1 MSKDA
6 RRKAKAAEKKAAE
19 VEAVKSEE
27 VKVEEA
33 KVEAAES
40 KKVEVKKEATP
51 VTEAKKEQKP
61 ERMTVAKLAN
71 ICYTLAEAAKENKED
86 IRDLT
91 EVTEKCKEDIR
102 DQESR
107 IVKLEEAVFGPNA
120 VPVNEDV
127 NVNVEVEGSEQKAEK
142 KSEQKPEPQPEPA
155 PEPQPEPAPD
165 PIQTNVSKPDVKPSG
180 FNGVGYAYK
189 FRRSNGRIGI
199 TPSKTAADQ
208 ASGGIFKKIFV
219 EYIDG
224 QINHVLTEEELANA
238 GLFQYAEIIATQRKR
253 WVFAA
258 KNNE

>member
-6 RRKAKAAEKKAAE
+6 RRKAKAAEKKVAE

-61 ERMTVAKLAN
+61 ERMTVAKLTD
-71 ICYTLAEAAKENKED
+71 ICHTLAEAAKE
-86 IRDLT
+86 
-91 EVTEKCKEDIR
+91 CKEDLH
-102 DQESR
+102 DHEDR
-107 IVKLEEAVFGPNA
+107 IVKLEEAVFGSNTAPA
-120 VPVNEDV
+120 NEDI
-127 NVNVEVEGSEQKAEK
+127 NVNVEVEGSEQKTEK

-155 PEPQPEPAPD
+155 PEPQHEPAPD
-165 PIQTNVSKPDVKPSG
+165 PIQINVSKPDVKPSG

-238 GLFQYAEIIATQRKR
+238 GLF
-253 WVFAA
+253 
-258 KNNE
+258 

>member
-27 VKVEEA
+27 VKVGEV
-33 KVEAAES
+33 KVESAES

-61 ERMTVAKLAN
+61 ERMTVAKLTD
-71 ICYTLAEAAKENKED
+71 ICHTLAEAAKE
-86 IRDLT
+86 
-91 EVTEKCKEDIR
+91 CKEDLR
-102 DQESR
+102 DHEDR

-120 VPVNEDV
+120 VPVNENI
-127 NVNVEVEGSEQKAEK
+127 NVNVEVEGSEQKTEK
-142 KSEQKPEPQPEPA
+142 KSEQK

-165 PIQTNVSKPDVKPSG
+165 PIQTNVSKPDVKLSG

-238 GLFQYAEIIATQRKR
+238 GLF
-253 WVFAA
+253 
-258 KNNE
+258 

>member
-40 KKVEVKKEATP
+40 KKVEVKKEAAP

-61 ERMTVAKLAN
+61 ERMTVAKLTD
-71 ICYTLAEAAKENKED
+71 ICHTLAEAAKE
-86 IRDLT
+86 
-91 EVTEKCKEDIR
+91 CKEDLR
-102 DQESR
+102 DHDDR
-107 IVKLEEAVFGPNA
+107 IVKLEEAVFGSNA
-120 VPVNEDV
+120 VPASEDI
-127 NVNVEVEGSEQKAEK
+127 NVNVEVEGSEQKTEK

-165 PIQTNVSKPDVKPSG
+165 PIQINVSKPDVKPSG

-238 GLFQYAEIIATQRKR
+238 GLF
-253 WVFAA
+253 
-258 KNNE
+258 

>member
-6 RRKAKAAEKKAAE
+6 RRKAKAAEKKAAG

-27 VKVEEA
+27 VNVGEV

-61 ERMTVAKLAN
+61 ERMTVAKLTD
-71 ICYTLAEAAKENKED
+71 ICHTLAEAAKE
-86 IRDLT
+86 
-91 EVTEKCKEDIR
+91 CKEDLR
-102 DQESR
+102 DHEDR

-120 VPVNEDV
+120 APVNEDI
-127 NVNVEVEGSEQKAEK
+127 NVNVEVEGSEQKTEK
-142 KSEQKPEPQPEPA
+142 ESEQKPEPQPEPTPEPQ

-238 GLFQYAEIIATQRKR
+238 GLF
-253 WVFAA
+253 
-258 KNNE
+258 

>member
-33 KVEAAES
+33 KVEAAKS
-40 KKVEVKKEATP
+40 KKVEVKKEAAP

-61 ERMTVAKLAN
+61 ERMTVAKLTD
-71 ICYTLAEAAKENKED
+71 ICHTLAEAAKECRED
-86 IRDLT
+86 LRDH
-91 EVTEKCKEDIR
+91 ED
-102 DQESR
+102 R
-107 IVKLEEAVFGPNA
+107 IVKLEEVVFGSNA
-120 VPVNEDV
+120 APASEDI
-127 NVNVEVEGSEQKAEK
+127 NVNVEVEGSEQKTEK

-155 PEPQPEPAPD
+155 PEPQPEPAPE
-165 PIQTNVSKPDVKPSG
+165 PIQINVSKPDVKPSG

-224 QINHVLTEEELANA
+224 QINHVLTEEELAAA
-238 GLFQYAEIIATQRKR
+238 GLFC
-253 WVFAA
+253 
-258 KNNE
+258 